1 METGRGAPN
10 LQTSTIV
17 LWTLEP
23 LLSGRVICAAPC
35 IRFPIFENGKEVI
48 TMGFFSKLF
57 GRSEKAPAFDGNKIY
72 APLNGKAVPV
82 TEVPDP
88 TFAEGLL
95 GNGIA
100 IIPTDGK
107 IYSPVDGTVGTMF
120 DTGHACALTS
130 TTGVEL
136 LIHVGLET
144 VGLNG
149 APFTVHCKD
158 GDTVKKGQLL
168 FEADLAAIQAAGLP
182 IITPVLVCNS
192 DDYTTFDTVVGKDVT
207 NDDIVISVA
216 K

>member
-1 METGRGAPN
+1 MHRA
-10 LQTSTIV
+10 
-17 LWTLEP
+17 
-23 LLSGRVICAAPC
+23 C
-35 IRFPIFENGKEVI
+35 IRPIQIANGKEVI

-72 APLNGKAVPV
+72 APLNGKAVPI
-82 TEVPDP
+82 TDVPDP

-100 IIPTDGK
+100 ILPSDGK
-107 IYSPVDGTVGTMF
+107 VYSPFDGTVGTMF

-130 TTGVEL
+130 TTGVEIL
-136 LIHVGLET
+136 NHVGLET

-149 APFTVHCKD
+149 EPFTIHSKD
-158 GDTVKKGQLL
+158 GDSVKKGQLL
-168 FEADLAAIQAAGLP
+168 FEAEPAASEAAGLP
-182 IITPVLVCNS
+182 IITAVLVCNT
-192 DDYTTFDTVVGKDVT
+192 DDYPTFDTFVGKDVT

>member
-1 METGRGAPN
+1 MVTVGAPS
-10 LQTSTIV
+10 LQDCYLFCRIGAFFIAGKHIPAV
-17 LWTLEP
+17 MH
-23 LLSGRVICAAPC
+23 
-35 IRFPIFENGKEVI
+35 IRMNIENGKEVFI
-48 TMGFFSKLF
+48 MGIFSKLF
-57 GRSEKAPAFDGNKIY
+57 GKSEKAPAFDGNKIY
-72 APLNGKAVPV
+72 APLNGKAVPI

-100 IIPTDGK
+100 IIPADGK
-107 IYSPVDGTVGTMF
+107 VYSPVDGTVGTMF
-120 DTGHACALTS
+120 STGHACALTS
-130 TTGVEL
+130 VTGAEI

-182 IITPVLVCNS
+182 IITPVLICNT
-192 DDYTTFDTVVGKDVT
+192 DDYPTFDVVTGKDVT
-207 NDDIVISVA
+207 NDDIVISLA

>member
-1 METGRGAPN
+1 
-10 LQTSTIV
+10 
-17 LWTLEP
+17 
-23 LLSGRVICAAPC
+23 
-35 IRFPIFENGKEVI
+35 
-48 TMGFFSKLF
+48 MGFFSKLF
-57 GRSEKAPAFDGNKIY
+57 GKSEKAPAFDGNKLY
-72 APLNGKAVPV
+72 APLNGKAVPI

-100 IIPTDGK
+100 IIPADGK

-130 TTGVEL
+130 TTGVEI

-192 DDYTTFDTVVGKDVT
+192 DDYPTFDTVTGKDVT
-207 NDDIVISVA
+207 NDDVVISVA

>member
-1 METGRGAPN
+1 MHRA
-10 LQTSTIV
+10 
-17 LWTLEP
+17 
-23 LLSGRVICAAPC
+23 C
-35 IRFPIFENGKEVI
+35 IRPIQIANGKEVI

-72 APLNGKAVPV
+72 APLNGKAVPI
-82 TEVPDP
+82 TDVPDP

-100 IIPTDGK
+100 ILPSDGK
-107 IYSPVDGTVGTMF
+107 VYSPFDGTVGTMF

-130 TTGVEL
+130 TTGVEI

-149 APFTVHCKD
+149 APFTLKCKN
-158 GDTVKKGQLL
+158 GDTVKKGQIL
-168 FEADLAAIQAAGLP
+168 FEADLDAIKAAGLP
-182 IITPVLVCNS
+182 IITPVLVCNT
-192 DDYTTFDTVVGKDVT
+192 DDYATFNVVTGKDVT
-207 NDDIVISVA
+207 NNDIVIDVA